1 MERQDG
7 TEEKGKKSFWVSDME
22 AVLAI
27 FIVLL
32 VFGSINV
39 FSSSFILAE
48 TTFGTPYFFLQR
60 QLFNLAAGFFC
71 FFLGCRVN
79 YHRWRAWIVPVVII
93 TILSLIAVL
102 LVGAEVNGSK
112 RWLGTAGFQIQPAE
126 IAKLVSLMLISAYAA
141 YRVRND
147 KPIDI
152 LFPNPQYLLVLF
164 MGLLIELEPDG
175 GTMFIVIFVPFMLLC
190 IAGLQKTKVLTTVAV
205 FAVAGTALSILQ
217 PYRLARL
224 KVLLD
229 PWADSQGIGYQTVQS
244 LSAIGSGGLTGMGLG
259 MGVSKYSYLPEAHTD
274 FAFAI
279 FSQETGFLGVILVLV
294 LYSAFTVYGARI
306 ANAASDAYGQF
317 LATGILLLISGQ
329 AVINLLMVGGL
340 LPVIGVPL
348 PFISYGGTSLMISMA
363 SVGILLNIGQ
373 HGTGASNRSKLREA
387 LERDVAK
394 KKAERHLRLVK
405 K

>member
-1 MERQDG
+1 MERQDD

-27 FIVLL
+27 FLVLL

-39 FSSSFILAE
+39 FSSSFVLAE

-60 QLFNLAAGFFC
+60 QLFNLAAGFIC
-71 FFLGCRVN
+71 FFLGCRVS
-79 YHRWRAWIVPVVII
+79 YHRWRAWIVPVVSI
-93 TILSLIAVL
+93 TIFALVAVL

-147 KPIDI
+147 KPIDL
-152 LFPNPQYLLVLF
+152 LFPNPQYLIVLF

-190 IAGLQKTKVLTTVAV
+190 IAGLQKTKVLTTFAV
-205 FAVAGTALSILQ
+205 FAAAGAALSVLQ

>member
-1 MERQDG
+1 
-7 TEEKGKKSFWVSDME
+7 
-22 AVLAI
+22 
-27 FIVLL
+27 
-32 VFGSINV
+32 
-39 FSSSFILAE
+39 
-48 TTFGTPYFFLQR
+48 
-60 QLFNLAAGFFC
+60 
-71 FFLGCRVN
+71 
-79 YHRWRAWIVPVVII
+79 
-93 TILSLIAVL
+93 
-102 LVGAEVNGSK
+102 
-112 RWLGTAGFQIQPAE
+112 
-126 IAKLVSLMLISAYAA
+126 
-141 YRVRND
+141 
-147 KPIDI
+147 
-152 LFPNPQYLLVLF
+152 

-190 IAGLQKTKVLTTVAV
+190 IAGLQKTKVLTTVAI
-205 FAVAGTALSILQ
+205 FAAAGTALSILQ

>member
-1 MERQDG
+1 MG
-7 TEEKGKKSFWVSDME
+7 LVVS
-22 AVLAI
+22 
-27 FIVLL
+27 
-32 VFGSINV
+32 
-39 FSSSFILAE
+39 
-48 TTFGTPYFFLQR
+48 
-60 QLFNLAAGFFC
+60 
-71 FFLGCRVN
+71 
-79 YHRWRAWIVPVVII
+79 I
-93 TILSLIAVL
+93 TILALIAVL
-102 LVGAEVNGSK
+102 LVGTEVNGSK
-112 RWLGTAGFQIQPAE
+112 RWLGTAGLQIQPAE
-126 IAKLVSLMLISAYAA
+126 VAKLVSLMLISAYAA

-152 LFPNPQYLLVLF
+152 LFFNPQYMIVLF

-175 GTMFIVIFVPFMLLC
+175 GTMFIVVFVPFVLMC
-190 IAGLQKTKVLTTVAV
+190 IAGLQHTKVLGMGAV
-205 FAVAGTALSILQ
+205 FLTAVAALSFLQ

-224 KVLLD
+224 KILLD
-229 PWADSQGIGYQTVQS
+229 PWADAQGIGYQTVQS

-279 FSQETGFLGVILVLV
+279 FSQETGFFGVLLMLV
-294 LYSAFTVYGARI
+294 LYAAFTVYGARI
-306 ANAASDAYGQF
+306 ANAAADAYGQF

-329 AVINLLMVGGL
+329 AMVNLLMVGGL

-373 HGTGASNRSKLREA
+373 HGTGASRSDRMRAE
-387 LERDVAK
+387 LERDVARK
-394 KKAERHLRLVK
+394 KTARLHLVK

>member
-1 MERQDG
+1 M
-7 TEEKGKKSFWVSDME
+7 
-22 AVLAI
+22 
-27 FIVLL
+27 
-32 VFGSINV
+32 
-39 FSSSFILAE
+39 
-48 TTFGTPYFFLQR
+48 
-60 QLFNLAAGFFC
+60 
-71 FFLGCRVN
+71 
-79 YHRWRAWIVPVVII
+79 
-93 TILSLIAVL
+93 
-102 LVGAEVNGSK
+102 
-112 RWLGTAGFQIQPAE
+112 
-126 IAKLVSLMLISAYAA
+126 
-141 YRVRND
+141 
-147 KPIDI
+147 
-152 LFPNPQYLLVLF
+152 
-164 MGLLIELEPDG
+164 
-175 GTMFIVIFVPFMLLC
+175 
-190 IAGLQKTKVLTTVAV
+190 
-205 FAVAGTALSILQ
+205 
-217 PYRLARL
+217 
-224 KVLLD
+224 
-229 PWADSQGIGYQTVQS
+229 QS

>member
-1 MERQDG
+1 MERQEVAED
-7 TEEKGKKSFWVSDME
+7 KGKKSFWVSDME

-71 FFLGCRVN
+71 FFLGCRVY

-175 GTMFIVIFVPFMLLC
+175 GTMFIVISVPFVLLC

-205 FAVAGTALSILQ
+205 FAAAGTALSILQ

>member
-1 MERQDG
+1 MERQEAA
-7 TEEKGKKSFWVSDME
+7 EEKGKKSFWVSDME

-60 QLFNLAAGFFC
+60 QMFNLAAGFFC
-71 FFLGCRVN
+71 FILGCRVN
-79 YHRWRAWIVPVVII
+79 YHRWRVWIVPVVAI
-93 TILSLIAVL
+93 TILALIAVL
-102 LVGAEVNGSK
+102 LVGTEVNGSK
-112 RWLGTAGFQIQPAE
+112 RWLGTAGLQIQPAE

-147 KPIDI
+147 KPIEL
-152 LFPNPQYLLVLF
+152 LFFNPQYIIVLF

-175 GTMFIVIFVPFMLLC
+175 GTMFIVIFVPFMLMC
-190 IAGLQKTKVLTTVAV
+190 IAGLEKVKVMSTFAV
-205 FAVAGTALSILQ
+205 FAAAGAALSVLQ

-306 ANAASDAYGQF
+306 ANAAADAYGQF
-317 LATGILLLISGQ
+317 LATGILLLIS
-329 AVINLLMVGGL
+329 
-340 LPVIGVPL
+340 
-348 PFISYGGTSLMISMA
+348 
-363 SVGILLNIGQ
+363 
-373 HGTGASNRSKLREA
+373 
-387 LERDVAK
+387 
-394 KKAERHLRLVK
+394 
-405 K
+405 

>member
-1 MERQDG
+1 M
-7 TEEKGKKSFWVSDME
+7 
-22 AVLAI
+22 
-27 FIVLL
+27 
-32 VFGSINV
+32 
-39 FSSSFILAE
+39 
-48 TTFGTPYFFLQR
+48 
-60 QLFNLAAGFFC
+60 
-71 FFLGCRVN
+71 
-79 YHRWRAWIVPVVII
+79 PVVII

-190 IAGLQKTKVLTTVAV
+190 IAGLQKTKVLTTVAI
-205 FAVAGTALSILQ
+205 FAAAGTALSILQ

>member
-1 MERQDG
+1 MEKQGED
-7 TEEKGKKSFWVSDME
+7 EKRKKAFWVSDME
-22 AVLAI
+22 AVFAI
-27 FIVLL
+27 FLVLL

-48 TTFGTPYFFLQR
+48 TNFGTPYFFLQR
-60 QLFNLAAGFFC
+60 QLFNLAAGFVC
-71 FFLGCRVN
+71 FLFGCRVN
-79 YHRWRAWIVPVVII
+79 YHRWRSWMGLIVFV
-93 TILSLIAVL
+93 TIFALVAVL
-102 LVGAEVNGSK
+102 LVGTEVNGSK
-112 RWLGTAGFQIQPAE
+112 RWLGTAGLQIQPAE

-152 LFPNPQYLLVLF
+152 LFFNPQYMIVLL

-175 GTMFIVIFVPFMLLC
+175 GTMFIVVFVPFVLLC
-190 IAGLQKTKVLTTVAV
+190 IAGLQHTKVLGMGAV
-205 FAVAGTALSILQ
+205 FLAAVAALSFLQ

-224 KVLLD
+224 KILLD
-229 PWADSQGIGYQTVQS
+229 PWADAQGIGYQTVQS

-279 FSQETGFLGVILVLV
+279 FSQETGFFGVLLMLV
-294 LYSAFTVYGARI
+294 LYGAFTVYGARI

-329 AVINLLMVGGL
+329 AMVNILMVGGL

-373 HGTGASNRSKLREA
+373 HGKGMSRSDRMREA
-387 LERDVAK
+387 LEQDVARK
-394 KKAERHLRLVK
+394 RAARLRLVK

>member
-1 MERQDG
+1 MERQEAA
-7 TEEKGKKSFWVSDME
+7 EEKGKKSFWVSDME

-60 QLFNLAAGFFC
+60 QLFNLAAGFVC

-93 TILSLIAVL
+93 TILSLVAVL

-190 IAGLQKTKVLTTVAV
+190 IAGLQKTKVLTTVAI
-205 FAVAGTALSILQ
+205 FAAAGTALSILQ

>member
-1 MERQDG
+1 
-7 TEEKGKKSFWVSDME
+7 
-22 AVLAI
+22 
-27 FIVLL
+27 
-32 VFGSINV
+32 
-39 FSSSFILAE
+39 
-48 TTFGTPYFFLQR
+48 
-60 QLFNLAAGFFC
+60 
-71 FFLGCRVN
+71 
-79 YHRWRAWIVPVVII
+79 
-93 TILSLIAVL
+93 
-102 LVGAEVNGSK
+102 
-112 RWLGTAGFQIQPAE
+112 
-126 IAKLVSLMLISAYAA
+126 MLISAYAA

-147 KPIDI
+147 KPIEL
-152 LFPNPQYLLVLF
+152 LFFNPQYIIVLF

-175 GTMFIVIFVPFMLLC
+175 GTMFIVIFVPFMLMC
-190 IAGLQKTKVLTTVAV
+190 IAGLEKVKVMST
-205 FAVAGTALSILQ
+205 FAVLQ

-306 ANAASDAYGQF
+306 ANAAADAYGQF